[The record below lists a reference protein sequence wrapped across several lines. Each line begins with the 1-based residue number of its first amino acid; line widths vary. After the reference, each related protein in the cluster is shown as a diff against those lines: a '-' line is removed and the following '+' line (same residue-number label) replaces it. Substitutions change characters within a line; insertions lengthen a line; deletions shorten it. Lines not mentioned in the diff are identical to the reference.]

1 MPSASE
7 RGDSLPE
14 ALQVDTGV
22 IETHDLIKENLDD
35 TGGLGKVD
43 KLSSKAAL
51 ATTDEDTA
59 DLLGRALELCKSYGG
74 IPVLFPLPLPA
85 RPVKS
90 QSGSARL
97 RRRFEKRLSVWK
109 VVVKIIRGLNRLDA
123 GDLKDT
129 YNAAAVPVPMMVAE
143 ARQKIVG
150 SLLREAAKFVQ
161 SRRAVPTGDYS
172 DFNVALHG
180 LMKNSRL
187 QDGYCFL
194 PSGPAQVPLRALSIA
209 EPPADHPG
217 LDMLEALPPQEAV
230 IYSSE
235 SNIVDWCGK
244 SETIL
249 QELYEQFCFI
259 GGSTSEYINYFHRSD
274 VSSLWQWEA
283 LENVKCIGGFSTVP
297 KKCGIL
303 QRKLLMQVPFNY
315 LMRDISSRSAV
326 GMNGG
331 RSVTRLR
338 TQGAMQAAA
347 CDQSNAFT
355 SIRVPKWMVRYQ
367 GTPPIPAKYVW
378 ALLPDELRNKL
389 HHHSMVS
396 ACYRRLAMG
405 SAHAVHILMMINLR
419 IIGIAIRSHRFLV
432 TNTTRP
438 TNDTHADELIISP
451 YS

>member
-22 IETHDLIKENLDD
+22 IEINDLIEKNLDD
-35 TGGLGKVD
+35 TCGLGKVD
-43 KLSSKAAL
+43 KLPSKAAL

-85 RPVKS
+85 RPMKS

-109 VVVKIIRGLNRLDA
+109 VVVKIIRALNQLDA

-129 YNAAAVPVPMMVAE
+129 HNAAAVPVPMMVAE
-143 ARQKIVG
+143 ARQKIAG
-150 SLLREAAKFVQ
+150 SLSREAAEFVQ
-161 SRRAVPTGDYS
+161 SRRALPTGDYS
-172 DFNVALHG
+172 DYNVALHG

-187 QDGYCFL
+187 QDGYCFV
-194 PSGPAQVPLRALSIA
+194 PSPLRALNIA

-217 LDMLEALPPQEAV
+217 LDLLEALPPQEAV
-230 IYSSE
+230 IYSRE
-235 SNIVDWCGK
+235 SNILDWRGK

-259 GGSTSEYINYFHRSD
+259 GGSTAEYINYFHRSD

-283 LENVKCIGGFSTVP
+283 LENVKCIGVFSTVP
-297 KKCGIL
+297 KNCGIL

-326 GMNGG
+326 GLDGG

-367 GTPPIPAKYVW
+367 GTPLYLPSMSGPFFLMNYVT
-378 ALLPDELRNKL
+378 
-389 HHHSMVS
+389 S
-396 ACYRRLAMG
+396 G
-405 SAHAVHILMMINLR
+405 
-419 IIGIAIRSHRFLV
+419 IITV
-432 TNTTRP
+432 W
-438 TNDTHADELIISP
+438 
-451 YS
+451 